1 MCPDC
6 KQPIANCKC
15 GSGGPDIR
23 NRPETD
29 GTVRVRPEKKGRGGK
44 TATVITGVEGD
55 NDELERIAKK
65 LKKSCGAGG
74 SVKDWE
80 IIIQGDKV
88 DDCVAILEKMGM
100 KAKRAGG

>member
-6 KQPIANCKC
+6 KRPIAECRC
-15 GSGGPDIR
+15 SAGPDVR
-23 NRPETD
+23 TRPEID
-29 GTVRVRPEKKGRGGK
+29 GVVRVRPERKGRGGK
-44 TATVITGVEGD
+44 TATVISGVPGD
-55 NDELERIAKK
+55 HAALEKIAKK

-100 KAKRAGG
+100 NAKRAGG